1 MLVVVIPL
9 IVLFAIATIKAIP
22 VIGGDVRI
30 ALVASGASAWLLGDP
45 SLSSLGVG
53 IVDGVDTLAW
63 VMCLSLFGAIY
74 AESQV
79 RLGTMDAVLGV
90 LRRVFGNSPRG
101 LIAATFVTLTLAG
114 SLLGDAIAAAT
125 VIGFLVIRALA
136 ELKIPAEAI
145 AMIILVGASIGSV
158 MPPISQAVFLSASLL
173 GIEPGPVAN
182 IAYATVAGSLV
193 LVLLQ
198 SFRYVRGRSLP
209 AELIPTESLGAMLRR
224 TWPVFG
230 PLTLLALIVVLDTGF
245 SVNLFAL
252 IPGGQAALAF
262 LDATP
267 ILRGFSNLVV
277 LAIVAATLVS
287 LLYPRVG
294 KDVGSVVATG
304 VKNVR
309 GTLLLQL
316 CAGFMV
322 GMFQVSGAIDAVA
335 GAAEGLSGNT
345 VALGAVVVI
354 SVLGMITGS
363 QTTAQTVV
371 VPFAGPLLVA
381 AGGGAVTVALGAS
394 HIASGAQNL
403 PPVGLTAFV
412 VCGLV
417 GATLNRQVDPV
428 KTMVL
433 ALPNS
438 LYFIIVG
445 LLFWLF
451 G

>member
-1 MLVVVIPL
+1 MLVVVLPL
-9 IVLFAIATIKAIP
+9 FVLFAIATIRAIP
-22 VIGGDVRI
+22 LIGGDVRI
-30 ALVASGASAWLLGDP
+30 ALVAAGFTAWVVGEP
-45 SLSSLGVG
+45 SLPALGAG

-63 VMCLSLFGAIY
+63 VMCLSLFGSIY

-90 LRRVFGNSPRG
+90 LRRTFGNSPRG

-145 AMIILVGASIGSV
+145 AMMILVGASIGSV

-173 GIEPGPVAN
+173 EVEPAPVAT
-182 IAYATVAGSLV
+182 IAYATVTGSLI

-209 AELIPTESLGAMLRR
+209 AELIPSETLGALLRR

-230 PLTLLALIVVLDTGF
+230 PLALLILVVVLDTGL
-245 SVNLFAL
+245 SVNVFTLV
-252 IPGGQAALAF
+252 PGGSAVLTF
-262 LDATP
+262 LDSTP
-267 ILRGFSNLVV
+267 VLRGLSNLVV
-277 LAIVAATLVS
+277 LAIIAATLVA
-287 LLYPRVG
+287 LLYPTVRRN
-294 KDVGSVVATG
+294 VGSVVVTG
-304 VKNVR
+304 VRNVG

-335 GAAEGLSGNT
+335 EAAQGLSGNA

-354 SVLGMITGS
+354 AVLGMITGS

-381 AGGGAVTVALGAS
+381 AGGSAVAVALGAS

-403 PPVGLTAFV
+403 PPLGLTAFV

-417 GATLNRQVDPV
+417 GASLNQRVDPV

-438 LYFIIVG
+438 LYFIVVG